1 VVRITILM
9 SGLRFFSS
17 AAAVRPSMPG
27 ISMSSTAT
35 SGLVASAAFSTSSPR
50 PTCATTSMSPS
61 NESSAASASLI
72 ITWSSARSSRTG
84 SSWVIAGH

>member
-1 VVRITILM
+1 M
-9 SGLRFFSS
+9 SGLCRFSS

-35 SGLVASAAFSTSSPR
+35 SGWVASAALSTSSPR
-50 PTCATTSMSPS
+50 PTWATTSMSPS

-72 ITWSSARSSRTG
+72 IT
-84 SSWVIAGH
+84 